1 METVTQG
8 DDSSLN
14 IQNEYFNKARKN
26 RTRIT
31 VVLTNGQR
39 ISGFIRS
46 FDKFTLILDTR
57 HGDQM
62 VFKHAISTVAPSGQG
77 DRDHRSPRPSHAEK
91 RGGPG
96 RPSHGRPKEREAAP
110 SAPAQGDMRQR
121 AAASPSG
128 KSFGN
133 FMDLSSLA
141 KSPAGSDAASPAK
154 KDAAPETASGAGGPE
169 KEGQASPAGGAAAE
183 AAKESKPASSEGA
196 AVESAKESKPPK
208 PAPPSPPSGTP
219 EPAAGEPS
227 KN

>member
-26 RTRIT
+26 RTRVT

-62 VFKHAISTVAPSGQG
+62 VFKHAISTVSPSGSG
-77 DRDHRSPRPSHAEK
+77 AERDHRGPRPSHGEG
-91 RGGPG
+91 RGPGGPRG
-96 RPSHGRPKEREAAP
+96 QGGSRDGGASRPSHG
-110 SAPAQGDMRQR
+110 DTRQR

-133 FMDLSSLA
+133 FMDLSGVA
-141 KSPAGSDAASPAK
+141 KQQGAK
-154 KDAAPETASGAGGPE
+154 KEPAAPDGAS
-169 KEGQASPAGGAAAE
+169 
-183 AAKESKPASSEGA
+183 AAKADGAPSSRPAA
-196 AVESAKESKPPK
+196 ESKPPA
-208 PAPPSPPSGTP
+208 PASGPEPSPPAENAKPSA
-219 EPAAGEPS
+219 PAAAPDETEGEAS
-227 KN
+227 KA